1 MENNTNKEVITF
13 ELHRTDI
20 HGLAYYR
27 VYVNGKRV
35 MKGKRNQPKTYGNNF
50 LIGSVKNEEGALRQY
65 LSIWKAVTWY

>member
-1 MENNTNKEVITF
+1 MSKEVITF

-35 MKGKRNQPKTYGNNF
+35 KTGTGNNL
-50 LIGSVKNEEGALRQY
+50 LIGSVKNEEGALMQY